1 MKKHRNMIGILAV
14 TAMLA
19 APGFVLAA
27 DAAPADAT
35 KAEAKKA
42 DGTVTI
48 DETQFAFIIGG
59 STGGGKLT
67 FQGKTYDFKIGGL
80 TAGVNVGITTMSAA
94 GEVYD
99 LKDVSKFPGT
109 YTKIESG
116 VALAGGVS
124 GLHLKNENGVVMK
137 LTSRSQGLQLNVVS
151 ASGVKVTMK

>member
-1 MKKHRNMIGILAV
+1 MKIQKSMIGILA
-14 TAMLA
+14 TAMLLGSGVA
-19 APGFVLAA
+19 FAA
-27 DAAPADAT
+27 DAAKSDAAASET
-35 KAEAKKA
+35 KKA

-67 FQGKTYDFKIGGL
+67 DKGQVHEFKIGGL
-80 TAGVNVGITTMSAA
+80 TAGVNVGVTTMSAA

-124 GLHLKNENGVVMK
+124 GLHLKNEHGVVMK
-137 LTSRSQGLQLNVVS
+137 LTSRSKGLQLNVVS
-151 ASGVKVTMK
+151 ASGVTVTMK

>member
-1 MKKHRNMIGILAV
+1 MKIQKTMIGILA
-14 TAMLA
+14 TSMLLGS
-19 APGFVLAA
+19 GFVLAA
-27 DAAPADAT
+27 DAAKAEPA

-67 FQGKTYDFKIGGL
+67 FQGKTYEFKIGGL
-80 TAGVNVGITTMSAA
+80 TAGVNVGVTTMSAA
-94 GEVYD
+94 GEVFD

-137 LTSRSQGLQLNVVS
+137 LTSRSKGLQLNVVS
-151 ASGVKVTMK
+151 ASGVTVTMK

>member
-1 MKKHRNMIGILAV
+1 MKKTTIAILAM
-14 TAMLA
+14 TAMFG
-19 APGFVLAA
+19 APSLVLAA
-27 DAAPADAT
+27 DAAPADAA
-35 KAEAKKA
+35 KAEARKP

-59 STGGGKLT
+59 STGGGKLN
-67 FQGKTYDFKIGGL
+67 FQGKTYEFKIGGL

>member
-1 MKKHRNMIGILAV
+1 MNSSKSVFGALA
-14 TAMLA
+14 TAALL
-19 APGFVLAA
+19 FVSSLTFA
-27 DAAPADAT
+27 
-35 KAEAKKA
+35 AEATP

-59 STGGGKLT
+59 SVGGGKLT
-67 FQGKTYDFKIGGL
+67 YKGQVHEFKIGGL
-80 TAGVNVGITTMSAA
+80 TAGVNVGVTSMSAS

-109 YTKIESG
+109 YTKFESG

-124 GLHLKNENGVVMK
+124 GLHLKNEHGVIMK

>member
-1 MKKHRNMIGILAV
+1 MIGILAA
-14 TAMLA
+14 AMLLGSNFA
-19 APGFVLAA
+19 FAA
-27 DAAPADAT
+27 DAAPADAA
-35 KAEAKKA
+35 KAEAAKPS
-42 DGTVTI
+42 GTVTI

-67 FQGKTYDFKIGGL
+67 FQGKTYEFKIGGL
-80 TAGVNVGITTMSAA
+80 TAGVNVGVTTMSAA

-124 GLHLKNENGVVMK
+124 GLHLKNEHGVVMK